1 MLFNTL
7 PASLFHP
14 FTAPGADAYANI
26 LADLFA
32 ESQRHPQ
39 PLSRDFAL
47 DIALSHLAKSETLAR
62 ARDILN
68 YLERCGWLHSETQ
81 SDFTPAYTIPDHAFQ
96 LLQTI
101 RQIATGEPPPL
112 AGMMTTIH
120 DLLSAAARGEGR
132 EARLAEAGRLTSQL
146 HAELKKLQHNPSSPS
161 LDTEELARL
170 HQGILNTTAKLGE
183 AARPIRENFEAI
195 DRLLRDT
202 GSRQRRLAESAQ
214 TESEPA
220 SAHLI
225 KILNFLSA
233 ESDPSGREASL
244 INLYQ
249 LELLDAEPLP
259 FPSFPSFPYLPDSAT
274 APSPSASEIE
284 AAQRETARQLN
295 RPVSRERVRRLAQSI
310 LRDRAEIRAA
320 EVALTGPADPSALL
334 SVAGQALPL
343 LIFLRAYGDGSLGY
357 HVEELEEF
365 SWVEA
370 GGVGF
375 RDFLVK
381 SDTSESNDFLGTRI
395 NADEHG

>member
-1 MLFNTL
+1 MPFTL

-14 FTAPGADAYANI
+14 FTAPGAEAYANI

-32 ESQRHPQ
+32 ESQRRPQ
-39 PLSRDFAL
+39 PLSRDLAL
-47 DIALSHLAKSETLAR
+47 DIVLSHLAKSETPAR

-68 YLERCGWLHSETQ
+68 YLERCGWLRAETQ

-101 RQIATGEPPPL
+101 RQIATGEPL
-112 AGMMTTIH
+112 QLTGLMVAIH

-132 EARLAEAGRLTSQL
+132 EARLAEALRLTQQL
-146 HAELKKLQHNPSSPS
+146 RDELKQLQHNPNASP
-161 LDTEELARL
+161 LEELSHWQKDAWDV
-170 HQGILNTTAKLGE
+170 TAKLGE
-183 AARPIRENFEAI
+183 AAQPIRENFEAI
-195 DRLLRDT
+195 GRLLRDIE
-202 GSRQRRLAESAQ
+202 SRQRQLAQSTQAEAQPVSAN
-214 TESEPA
+214 
-220 SAHLI
+220 LI

-233 ESDPSGREASL
+233 GSAPETSL

-249 LELLDAEPLP
+249 LELLDPDSLT
-259 FPSFPSFPYLPDSAT
+259 FPSFPPFPFVPDAAP
-274 APSPSASEIE
+274 APSPSAPEIE

-310 LRDRAEIRAA
+310 LRDRAEVRAA
-320 EVALTGPADPSALL
+320 EVALASP
-334 SVAGQALPL
+334 QALAL

-365 SWVEA
+365 TWVEA

-375 RDFLVK
+375 RDFVVK
-381 SDTSESNDFLGTRI
+381 GELPNEPEPVRSEI
-395 NADEHG
+395 

>member
-7 PASLFHP
+7 PPSLFHP
-14 FTAPGADAYANI
+14 FTAPGAEAYANI

-32 ESQRHPQ
+32 ESQRRPQ

-47 DIALSHLAKSETLAR
+47 DITLSHLAKSETLAR

-68 YLERCGWLHSETQ
+68 YLERCGWLRSEIQ

-101 RQIATGEPPPL
+101 RQVAAGEPPPL
-112 AGMMTTIH
+112 AGLMVAIY
-120 DLLSAAARGEGR
+120 DLLQAAARGEAP

-146 HAELKKLQHNPSSPS
+146 RAELKKFQHNSDSYS
-161 LDTEELARL
+161 LDTEGLTHLQE
-170 HQGILNTTAKLGE
+170 GILNTTAKLGE
-183 AARPIRENFEAI
+183 SAQPIRENFEAI
-195 DRLLRDT
+195 GRLLSDIAF
-202 GSRQRRLAESAQ
+202 RQIRLAESAQ

-233 ESDPSGREASL
+233 GSEPETSL

-249 LELLDAEPLP
+249 LELIDSESLA
-259 FPSFPSFPYLPDSAT
+259 FPSFPPFSFVPDAIPS
-274 APSPSASEIE
+274 PSPSADEIE

-320 EVALTGPADPSALL
+320 EITFSGPADPSTLL

-381 SDTSESNDFLGTRI
+381 GELPNEPEPVRSEI
-395 NADEHG
+395 

>member
-1 MLFNTL
+1 MPFNL

-32 ESQRHPQ
+32 ESQRRPQ

-47 DIALSHLAKSETLAR
+47 DITLSHLAKSETLAR
-62 ARDILN
+62 ARDTLN
-68 YLERCGWLHSETQ
+68 YLERCGWLRSETQ
-81 SDFTPAYTIPDHAFQ
+81 SDFTPAYTIPDRAFQ

-101 RQIATGEPPPL
+101 RQIAAGEPPPL
-112 AGMMTTIH
+112 AGLLTAIH
-120 DLLSAAARGEGR
+120 DLLSAAARGEAP
-132 EARLAEAGRLTSQL
+132 ETRLAEAGRLTSQL
-146 HAELKKLQHNPSSPS
+146 HAELKKLQHNSGSHS
-161 LDTEELARL
+161 LDTEGLARL
-170 HQGILNTTAKLGE
+170 REGILNATAKLGE
-183 AARPIRENFEAI
+183 SAQPIRENFEAI
-195 DRLLRDT
+195 DRLLRDIE
-202 GSRQRRLAESAQ
+202 SRQRRLAESAQ
-214 TESEPA
+214 TKSEPA

-233 ESDPSGREASL
+233 GSEPEASL
-244 INLYQ
+244 VNLYQ

-259 FPSFPSFPYLPDSAT
+259 FPSFPPFPFVPDTTST
-274 APSPSASEIE
+274 PSPSTYEIE

-295 RPVSRERVRRLAQSI
+295 RPVSRERVKRLAQSI
-310 LRDRAEIRAA
+310 LRDRAEIRTADIP
-320 EVALTGPADPSALL
+320 LTGPAD
-334 SVAGQALPL
+334 LPL

-381 SDTSESNDFLGTRI
+381 GELPNEPEPVRSEI
-395 NADEHG
+395 

>member
-7 PASLFHP
+7 PPSLFHP
-14 FTAPGADAYANI
+14 FTAPGADAYASI

-32 ESQRHPQ
+32 ESHRRPQ
-39 PLSRDFAL
+39 PLARDLVL
-47 DIALSHLAKSETLAR
+47 DIIFSHLARSETLAR

-68 YLERCGWLHSETQ
+68 YLERCGWLRPETQ
-81 SDFTPAYTIPDHAFQ
+81 SDFTPAYTIPDRAFQ

-101 RQIATGEPPPL
+101 RQIAADEPPPL
-112 AGMMTTIH
+112 TGLMVAIH
-120 DLLSAAARGEGR
+120 DLLSAAARGDAPG
-132 EARLAEAGRLTSQL
+132 ARLAEALRLTQQL
-146 HAELKKLQHNPSSPS
+146 RDELKQLQHNSNAGP
-161 LDTEELARL
+161 LAAEELA
-170 HQGILNTTAKLGE
+170 HWQKGVWDVTAKLGE
-183 AARPIRENFEAI
+183 AAQPIREHFEAI
-195 DRLLRDT
+195 GRLLRDIE
-202 GSRQRRLAESAQ
+202 SRQRQLAQSIQAGPQ
-214 TESEPA
+214 PV

-233 ESDPSGREASL
+233 ESDPTGLENSL
-244 INLYQ
+244 INFYQ
-249 LELLDAEPLP
+249 LELIDSDSLA
-259 FPSFPSFPYLPDSAT
+259 FPSFPSFPSFPFVPDSAT

-295 RPVSRERVRRLAQSI
+295 RPVNRERVRRLAQSI

-320 EVALTGPADPSALL
+320 DIPLTSPADPSA
-334 SVAGQALPL
+334 SSGQALSL

-357 HVEELEEF
+357 FVEELEQF

-381 SDTSESNDFLGTRI
+381 GELPNEPEPVRSEI
-395 NADEHG
+395 